1 MLDKH
6 LLQLSDNQ
14 LRNRNRRCLGIAL
27 SFLIGM
33 IVVLIISLKQ
43 MSNQSENV
51 IFMALTPTI
60 LMPLIF
66 IPLLYSSALSKEIKR
81 RKPSPI

>member
-1 MLDKH
+1 MFDKH

-14 LRNRNRRCLGIAL
+14 LRNRNRLCLGIAL

-33 IVVLIISLKQ
+33 NVVLIISLKQ

-51 IFMALTPTI
+51 ISMALTPTI

-81 RKPSPI
+81 RKPSPV

>member
-1 MLDKH
+1 MFNKH
-6 LLQLSDNQ
+6 ISQLNDNQ
-14 LRNRNRRCLGIAL
+14 LVQRNRLCLGIAI

-51 IFMALTPTI
+51 IFIALTPTI

-66 IPLLYSSALSKEIKR
+66 IPLLYSSALSKEIKK
-81 RKPSPI
+81 RKSKI